1 MNKTNINKILNP
13 SIVVLAIITII
24 ILFSISDEKIV
35 LSSGGLFPI
44 VLFLLVL
51 ALINRIILLV
61 NKDDEINKDEKIVLG
76 LVNIILI
83 ILFILFIKPKFI
95 FSRKQK
101 KDEFITLLFR

>member
-24 ILFSISDEKIV
+24 ILFLIRNDKKYFGT
-35 LSSGGLFPI
+35 GGLFPI

-51 ALINRIILLV
+51 SLINRIILLV
-61 NKDDEINKDEKIVLG
+61 NKEDEINKDEKIVLG

-83 ILFILFIKPKFI
+83 IFFVKPKSKPKSKPKNSWLSI
-95 FSRKQK
+95 INK
-101 KDEFITLLFR
+101 L